1 MKWMLALSIL
11 NATLPISNFSFIFA
25 DARVYKKQ
33 NEKTRLMMDVL
44 IVLNGQHAESNDY
57 FLGNDR

>member
-1 MKWMLALSIL
+1 VDVGSEHSQCY
-11 NATLPISNFSFIFA
+11 ATNIQFLIIFA
-25 DARVYKKQ
+25 DAGVCKKQ